1 MMFFPNWSCLVLS
14 YLSDKCGSM
23 VINCC
28 VLPGE
33 LKCENAQHSPDQCQ
47 MPINADQN
55 SGIDPN
61 VDISDQCHDFDR
73 H

>member
-1 MMFFPNWSCLVLS
+1 MHKSQLCIIAQVGPKLEVNELRSTSVS
-14 YLSDKCGSM
+14 AS
-23 VINCC
+23 VIFSISG
-28 VLPGE
+28 L
-33 LKCENAQHSPDQCQ
+33 PDQCQ